1 MASRQGYE
9 RLVEQ
14 IQKEENLEAVGDC
27 LQILWKL
34 LNFEMVDYNRADLN
48 LVDLCEKVSCK
59 NFPVHIKEKL
69 LLIVDFCIYK
79 DEGDLL
85 EYLVTET
92 KILLKI
98 WGVPDE
104 LKYIVINIMSN
115 IALVPNLKSYLQE
128 FLGSFRIMLSYQ
140 MNARELC
147 HLLLNYLSTQKY
159 QVETN
164 MQQALIDEASSL
176 LNLPPDVKETVAK
189 IWLGLVTNE
198 YEKPIPQWIM
208 EEEDDD
214 YCQDIQHIIKEAGQ
228 NTEI

>member
-1 MASRQGYE
+1 
-9 RLVEQ
+9 
-14 IQKEENLEAVGDC
+14 
-27 LQILWKL
+27 
-34 LNFEMVDYNRADLN
+34 MVDYNRADLN

-115 IALVPNLKSYLQE
+115 IALVPNLKSYL
-128 FLGSFRIMLSYQ
+128 
-140 MNARELC
+140 
-147 HLLLNYLSTQKY
+147 
-159 QVETN
+159 
-164 MQQALIDEASSL
+164 
-176 LNLPPDVKETVAK
+176 
-189 IWLGLVTNE
+189 
-198 YEKPIPQWIM
+198 
-208 EEEDDD
+208 
-214 YCQDIQHIIKEAGQ
+214 
-228 NTEI
+228 